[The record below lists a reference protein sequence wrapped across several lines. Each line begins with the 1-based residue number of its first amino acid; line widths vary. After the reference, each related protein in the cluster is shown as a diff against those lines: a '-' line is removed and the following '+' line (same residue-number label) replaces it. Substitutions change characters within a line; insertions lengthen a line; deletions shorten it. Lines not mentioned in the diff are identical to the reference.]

1 MLKHTFIQEGFVK
14 KLTLEQGKK
23 SFIKL
28 FDLND
33 WFKRTALY
41 FGISVLDPCC
51 DTDSVYANVRFNT
64 ETSQTEYTTD
74 GVTWTNTAATPAPT
88 TPVTDDTANTFDF
101 TYATGYS
108 SNSDYEQTLNSGSTY
123 TALSAKPIAALTGVH
138 AIGSVGVRVKSLG
151 ARPASATLYNAV
163 AFS

>member
-1 MLKHTFIQEGFVK
+1 MLKHTFIQEGFIK
-14 KLTLEQGKK
+14 KLTLDQGKK

-33 WFKRTALY
+33 WFKRTATY

-51 DTDSVYANVRFNT
+51 DTASVYANVRFNT
-64 ETSQTEYTTD
+64 QTSQTEYTTD
-74 GVTWTNTAATPAPT
+74 GVTWSNTATTPAPT
-88 TPVTDDTANTFDF
+88 SPATDDTANTFDW
-101 TYATGYS
+101 TNATGYTS
-108 SNSDYEQTLNSGSTY
+108 VSDYEFTLNSGSTY
-123 TALSAKPIAALTGVH
+123 APVTVKPIAGLTGVH
-138 AIGSVGVRVKSLG
+138 ATGTVGVRVKALG

>member
-1 MLKHTFIQEGFVK
+1 MLKHTFIQEGFIK

-28 FDLND
+28 FDLHK
-33 WFKRTALY
+33 WFKEMAIY

-51 DTDSVYANVRFNT
+51 DTDSIYANVRFNT

-74 GVTWTNTAATPAPT
+74 GISWSNTAATPAPT
-88 TPVTDDTANTFDF
+88 TPVTDDTADTFNF
-101 TYATGYS
+101 TYASGYT
-108 SNSDYEQTLNSGSTY
+108 SNGDYEQTLNGGTSY
-123 TALSAKPIAALTGVH
+123 TALSAKPIAGLTGVH
-138 AIGSVGVRVKSLG
+138 ATNTVGVRVKALG
-151 ARPASATLYNAV
+151 ARPASAILYNAV